1 MKRGMLSA
9 LPIIMTILATVFAIG
24 NALAQTESDTLGFVI
39 ENVGFKTPES
49 VLYDSDADV
58 YLISNINGSP
68 LGEDDNGFISRVN
81 ASDWKVNLKWI
92 DGSSETVTL
101 NAPKGMAIIADRLY
115 VSDINFVRIFNR
127 NNGEPLSEVLVMG
140 AVFLNDIAIGPD
152 GSVYVTDTNAGRI
165 HRIDNEGKVFMLSQ
179 GKNLKRPNGI
189 IWAWDR
195 LIVVSFG
202 GNEIY
207 SIDQDGKKKKIAEA
221 PTGQLDGVVLLNDGR
236 LALSSWEG
244 SSVYRLDLEGR
255 IQPMVTDV
263 RAPADIGYDSK
274 RDLLL
279 IPLFYEHKVIARPA
293 GCEQRDD

>member
-1 MKRGMLSA
+1 MQSVSRR
-9 LPIIMTILATVFAIG
+9 IILTFLVICFIFSG
-24 NALAQTESDTLGFVI
+24 SLAQEEPDSGFVI
-39 ENVGFKTPES
+39 EKVGFKTPES

-58 YLISNINGSP
+58 YLVSNINGSP
-68 LGEDDNGFISRVN
+68 LGEDDNGFISRIN
-81 ASDWKVNLKWI
+81 ASDRKVNLKWI

-115 VSDINFVRIFNR
+115 VSDVNFVRIFDL
-127 NNGEPLSEVLVMG
+127 NNGEPLGEVFIAG
-140 AVFLNDIAIGPD
+140 SVFLNDIAVGPD
-152 GSVYVTDTNAGRI
+152 GTVYVTDSNAGKI
-165 HRIDNEGKVFMLSQ
+165 HRIDSDGKVVMLNQ
-179 GKNLKRPNGI
+179 GKKLKRPNGI

-207 SIDQDGKKKKIAEA
+207 SVDQGGKKKKIAKA

-244 SSVYRLDLEGR
+244 SSVYRLDLEGK
-255 IQPMVTDV
+255 IQPMLTDV

-279 IPLFYEHKVIARPA
+279 IPLFYEHKVIAKPA
-293 GCEQRDD
+293 GCEQRNDK